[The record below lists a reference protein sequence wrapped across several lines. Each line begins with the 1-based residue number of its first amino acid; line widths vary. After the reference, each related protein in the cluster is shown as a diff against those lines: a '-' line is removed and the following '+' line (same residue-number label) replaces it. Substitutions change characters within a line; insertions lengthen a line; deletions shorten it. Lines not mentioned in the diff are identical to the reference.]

1 MQDYYNTVPTFGV
14 GGLIAK
20 IAKAAGR
27 AKIQGHANLLSKAQP
42 ELSKLLGKLARSQK
56 GGPKLSEEE
65 SKKLASLAQEYRRGN
80 INYQNRRAKINEQ
93 IAARRKPAET
103 PQKPA
108 NPTQTAPAKPAEQ
121 PKPNSGTTLSAR
133 WKQARQWMNNHPKS
147 VVGGAL
153 FLGSG
158 TGRDVLGKVASLY
171 NARPFTQLPT
181 TKQQDFVTI
190 NGVKIPITKSPNGGF
205 VPVQTQPSAPA
216 QTTPTDAGDDRDSLI
231 NNANANTPQPP
242 AQGNPQGDSQVPDQ
256 QTINDLFADD
266 TDQWY

>member
-42 ELSKLLGKLARSQK
+42 ELSKLLGKLAKSQK

-93 IAARRKPAET
+93 IAARR
-103 PQKPA
+103 
-108 NPTQTAPAKPAEQ
+108 KPAEQ

-181 TKQQDFVTI
+181 TEQQDFVTI

-216 QTTPTDAGDDRDSLI
+216 QTTPTGAGDDIDSLI

>member
-93 IAARRKPAET
+93 IA
-103 PQKPA
+103 
-108 NPTQTAPAKPAEQ
+108 APAKPAEQ

-216 QTTPTDAGDDRDSLI
+216 QTTPTGAGDDRDSLI